1 MSSDRLS
8 GRLMSAPEFLALAP
22 GEQWTCADTA
32 IARAIAEIAEDGR
45 EPDAWSGYY
54 LRLAIASLWL
64 AAGDRD
70 MEHLFESL
78 RFVGMAKWPD
88 LRRRGWQ
95 LTPPRTAATVASL
108 RAVHKLA
115 RDRATPRSER

>member
-1 MSSDRLS
+1 MST
-8 GRLMSAPEFLALAP
+8 AEFLGLTTR
-22 GEQWTCADTA
+22 EQRTCVDAA
-32 IARAIAEIAEDGR
+32 IARAIDEIAEDGR

-70 MEHLFESL
+70 TEHLFESL
-78 RFVGMAKWPD
+78 KFVGMAKWPH

-108 RAVHKLA
+108 RAVHELA
-115 RDRATPRSER
+115 RDRAGRLFER